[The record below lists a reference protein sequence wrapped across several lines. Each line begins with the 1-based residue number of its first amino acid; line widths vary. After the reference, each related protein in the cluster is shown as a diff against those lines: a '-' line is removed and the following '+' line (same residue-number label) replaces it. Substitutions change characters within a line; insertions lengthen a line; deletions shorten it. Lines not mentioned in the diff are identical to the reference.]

1 MAGSVEKQCD
11 DERGPSTG
19 QHDLSYLAT
28 LTNVPEDQL
37 IREVR
42 DNKPKLSGKVL
53 TYALAFVAG
62 TGFTLFGY
70 VFNRKSVC
78 RAFSMIHLCFQL

>member
-1 MAGSVEKQCD
+1 MAGSVEKQLD
-11 DERGPSTG
+11 DRDERGSSPVKHG
-19 QHDLSYLAT
+19 LSYLAT

-53 TYALAFVAG
+53 KYALAFVAG

-70 VFNRKSVC
+70 AFNQNSG
-78 RAFSMIHLCFQL
+78 